1 MTFMPGLMFDFMTP
15 GKRRAMAKEAT
26 ASSQIA
32 YRVYV
37 STVLRVAA
45 EVRKSWIDLAY
56 VEESIRL
63 REASLATI
71 AQAEAVVE
79 ADYATGRGMG
89 TLESQVRSA
98 NEGARIHGDVA
109 VLKPRLAPARAGFK
123 STLGLRPPDPHP
135 AWPPPNQVA
144 TLLPA

>member
-89 TLESQVRSA
+89 TLERS
-98 NEGARIHGDVA
+98 EERRVGKECRSRWS
-109 VLKPRLAPARAGFK
+109 P
-123 STLGLRPPDPHP
+123 
-135 AWPPPNQVA
+135 
-144 TLLPA
+144 